1 MSKVYDQETL
11 DKIQK
16 VELDMLRDFDAMCEK
31 HGIQYFAVGGTTIG
45 CVRHKGFIPWD
56 DDIDIGMVREDFEK
70 FLRVANTEY
79 GDKYSVLNFESD
91 NTYPLMTTRWVKN
104 GTVFLE
110 ESFKHLKCNFG
121 IFLDLYCFDNVSD
134 DDKKMK
140 KQCFWAWFWG
150 KWMILRSVNDPVL
163 YQTGFKAKFIR
174 FCVKIGN
181 FFLRLFHVSP
191 KFFYKKAMKHVL
203 KYKDVDTK
211 RVAYMFDPNP
221 GMSIMA
227 KEDVLPT
234 VKIPYE
240 DTVIGSQK
248 NVEKYIRFRFGDD
261 FMTLPPEEKRHNH
274 VPYKLDFGDE
284 K

>member
-1 MSKVYDQETL
+1 
-11 DKIQK
+11 
-16 VELDMLRDFDAMCEK
+16 
-31 HGIQYFAVGGTTIG
+31 
-45 CVRHKGFIPWD
+45 
-56 DDIDIGMVREDFEK
+56 
-70 FLRVANTEY
+70 
-79 GDKYSVLNFESD
+79 
-91 NTYPLMTTRWVKN
+91 
-104 GTVFLE
+104 
-110 ESFKHLKCNFG
+110 
-121 IFLDLYCFDNVSD
+121 
-134 DDKKMK
+134 
-140 KQCFWAWFWG
+140 
-150 KWMILRSVNDPVL
+150 
-163 YQTGFKAKFIR
+163 
-174 FCVKIGN
+174 
-181 FFLRLFHVSP
+181 
-191 KFFYKKAMKHVL
+191 MKHVL

>member
-110 ESFKHLKCNFG
+110 ES
-121 IFLDLYCFDNVSD
+121 
-134 DDKKMK
+134 
-140 KQCFWAWFWG
+140 
-150 KWMILRSVNDPVL
+150 
-163 YQTGFKAKFIR
+163 
-174 FCVKIGN
+174 
-181 FFLRLFHVSP
+181 
-191 KFFYKKAMKHVL
+191 
-203 KYKDVDTK
+203 
-211 RVAYMFDPNP
+211 
-221 GMSIMA
+221 
-227 KEDVLPT
+227 
-234 VKIPYE
+234 
-240 DTVIGSQK
+240 
-248 NVEKYIRFRFGDD
+248 
-261 FMTLPPEEKRHNH
+261 
-274 VPYKLDFGDE
+274 
-284 K
+284 